1 MGTKQQRLSDV
12 TQIKNRLGELVGKKI
27 NLVLRNNTTQ
37 TGLLESMLDGRI
49 VLRNMRLKSVEYPLD
64 QITEVYF
71 DSIV

>member
-1 MGTKQQRLSDV
+1 MSTKQQRLSDA

-37 TGLLESMLDGRI
+37 TGLLERVLDGRI
-49 VLRNMRLKSVEYPLD
+49 MLQNMRLKSLEYPLD

>member
-1 MGTKQQRLSDV
+1 MSTKQQRLSDA

-37 TGLLESMLDGRI
+37 TGLLERMLDGRI
-49 VLRNMRLKSVEYPLD
+49 ILRNMRLKSLEYSLD

>member
-1 MGTKQQRLSDV
+1 MSTKQQRLSDA

-27 NLVLRNNTTQ
+27 NLVLRTNTTQ

-49 VLRNMRLKSVEYPLD
+49 VLRNMRLKSLEYSLD

>member
-1 MGTKQQRLSDV
+1 MGTKQQRLSDA
-12 TQIKNRLGELVGKKI
+12 TQIKNRLGELVGKRI

-49 VLRNMRLKSVEYPLD
+49 ILRNMRLKSMEYPLD